1 MPAQPEDQLRI
12 LTDGFMIRKQPLRS
26 QCIALLLVL
35 SFIVVCPLK
44 AEDDGA
50 CMLQGTVRDPGGLLV
65 PGARVLL
72 EPAVEGPKR
81 WRGGRGRPA
90 EEWVLTDEK
99 GSYCFSDIDPGVYAI
114 RVTAEGF
121 EEKRLTSIMVGTGEK
136 NVIDIVLS
144 LITKEE
150 VITVTATATRTEKLI
165 ENIPIRTEIIPA
177 DVIKLSASRT
187 LGDAVEFTT
196 GIRTESNC
204 QNCNF
209 TQIRLLGLM
218 GDYTQILFDGQPTMS
233 SVAMVYGI
241 EQIPAAMIDRIEVVK
256 GGGSALYGPGS
267 VAGVI
272 NIMSLRPSKSG
283 GYFESRYES
292 MDGQP
297 NFSLGAGANWVSANR
312 ATAFTVYGQADR
324 VKPLDVTEDGFT
336 EVAKRNFEA
345 FGSRLDQQLLGS
357 KARLTFDF
365 NHVREN
371 RRGGDRLDLPEY
383 MANTAESVRSRRNAS
398 GLSWYHSVSRK
409 FDYRFTVSFAGQHRS
424 SYYGSGMDPNAY
436 GNTDNPLWV
445 IDSQFNHYWHSHVLS
460 WGSQLSHEQLQDRQ
474 PAYSRIVDDTYTDVG
489 FYVQDDWFFAHGW
502 ELVYGARLDKHTKI
516 DAVIASPRAALMWS
530 PRKDFR
536 FRGSVATGFQAPR
549 VFDEDLHITQIGG
562 EGRVIRNSKN
572 LRQESSI
579 TCTLGTEWRP
589 RLGSSSA
596 MIDFNLFYTGIRNL
610 FNVHEDDD
618 PTTPDLEFVRTNS
631 GTAKVYGMELNL
643 GYGIP
648 KKFRV
653 EAGYVEQRSRFG
665 QPEPDFK
672 SKDFF
677 RTPNRYGTLTA
688 TWKHPG
694 LVDVFLGAKFTGPMK
709 APHYAGFIEEDRLET
724 TPSFITLDA
733 SVSRSFDVGGDSKTI
748 FSVGVKNLTNSYQKD
763 LDQGPKRD
771 AGYVYG
777 PRFPRSAYASI
788 RLEF

>member
-1 MPAQPEDQLRI
+1 
-12 LTDGFMIRKQPLRS
+12 MIRKQPLRS
-26 QCIALLLVL
+26 RSFVLLLALPL
-35 SFIVVCPLK
+35 SVIFHLK
-44 AEDDGA
+44 AEDNIA
-50 CMLQGTVRDPGGLLV
+50 CMLQGTVTDPGSLVV
-65 PGARVLL
+65 PGAKVLL
-72 EPAVEGPKR
+72 ESDLVRPKQ
-81 WRGGRGRPA
+81 WQGGTRMTADR
-90 EEWVLTDEK
+90 WVLTDEK
-99 GSYCFSDIDPGVYAI
+99 GSYCFSDIDPGVYTI
-114 RVTAEGF
+114 QVTAEGF
-121 EEKRLTSIMVGTGEK
+121 EEKRLPSITARTGEQ

-144 LITKEE
+144 LIAKEE

-177 DVIKLSASRT
+177 DVIRLSASRT
-187 LGDAVEFTT
+187 LGDAVEFTA

-233 SVAMVYGI
+233 SVAMVYGV
-241 EQIPAAMIDRIEVVK
+241 EQIPAVMIDRIEVVK

-272 NIMSLRPSKSG
+272 NIISLRPSKSG
-283 GYFESRYES
+283 VYFESRYEPIE
-292 MDGQP
+292 GQP
-297 NFSLGAGANWVSANR
+297 NFSIGAGTDWVSANR
-312 ATAFTVYGQADR
+312 TTAFTAYGQADR
-324 VKPLDVTEDGFT
+324 VKPLDLTGDGFT

-345 FGSRLDQQLLGS
+345 LGLRFDRQLLGDR
-357 KARLTFDF
+357 ARLTLDF
-365 NHVREN
+365 NHVHED

-398 GLSWYHSVSRK
+398 GLSWYHSISRK
-409 FDYRFTVSFAGQHRS
+409 FDYRFTVSFAGQYRN

-445 IDSQFNHYWHSHVLS
+445 IDSQFNHYGRSHVLS
-460 WGSQLSHEQLQDRQ
+460 WGSQLNHEHLRDRQ

-489 FYVQDDWFFAHGW
+489 FYVQDDWFFADGW

-516 DAVIASPRAALMWS
+516 DAVVASPRAALMWS
-530 PRKDFR
+530 PRKSFK

-562 EGRVIRNSKN
+562 VGRVIRNSKG
-572 LRQESSI
+572 LRQESSVTYTI
-579 TCTLGTEWRP
+579 GTEWRP
-589 RLGSSSA
+589 RLGLGSA
-596 MIDFNLFYTGIRNL
+596 MIDFNFFHTGIRNL
-610 FNVHEDDD
+610 FNVQEDDD

-648 KKFRV
+648 KSFRV
-653 EAGYVEQRSRFG
+653 EVGYVEQRSRFG
-665 QPEPDFK
+665 QPEPDFN

-677 RTPNRYGTLTA
+677 RTPHRYGVA
-688 TWKHPG
+688 NVTWN
-694 LVDVFLGAKFTGPMK
+694 LRNQVDIFLGAKFTGRMK
-709 APHYAGFIEEDRLET
+709 LPHYAGFIPADRLEI

-733 SVSRSFDVGGDSKTI
+733 SISKSFSLGLDSETT
-748 FSVGVKNLTNSYQKD
+748 FSIGVKNLTDTYQKD
-763 LDQGPKRD
+763 LDQGVNRD

-777 PRFPRSAYASI
+777 PRFPRSAYTSI